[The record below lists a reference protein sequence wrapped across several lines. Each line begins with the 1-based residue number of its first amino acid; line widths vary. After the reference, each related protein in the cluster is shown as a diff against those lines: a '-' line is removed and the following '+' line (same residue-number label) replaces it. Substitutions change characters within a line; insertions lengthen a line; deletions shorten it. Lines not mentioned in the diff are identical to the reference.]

1 MENIWQQNSNTLIP
15 DLTALKHLKIF
26 INVCISFRRVPKG
39 CLMQKC
45 KQIQCPSYLL
55 GNPSNESAWLLK
67 DQQLSLSSL
76 AVEMTHYFPLH
87 GCHQMPEAKANTGVS
102 FKVYHLQGLF
112 IRC

>member
-1 MENIWQQNSNTLIP
+1 
-15 DLTALKHLKIF
+15 
-26 INVCISFRRVPKG
+26 
-39 CLMQKC
+39 MQKC